1 VSQLDRRQAL
11 RLFAALGAAGAA
23 APVLSACSS
32 GGNASDETTT
42 ARGGPPVK
50 IGMIVPQTGANKALG
65 DDMANG
71 FQLYLRNS
79 SNTLGGRQ
87 VTLVTAEEGE
97 TAETGRAA
105 AEKLIKQDQVLAL
118 TGVVSGQ
125 TMKAIKDLVEGS
137 QLPLV
142 GSNAAPTN
150 VGGLYIWR
158 TSFLPSEP
166 SQAMGRWVAEHAD
179 GFVAV
184 VAADYPGDKDEVKA
198 FLDVFNAAGGKM
210 AGSPRYTPLSTK
222 DYSSVLQAVKESGA
236 SAMFCYYA
244 GGAAVDFVKQ
254 IKAAGFPSGFK
265 VFAPGALTEGTTLKQ
280 EGDAAKGIYTAMN
293 YSPDLDNAANRRF
306 VADYQKQ
313 FTVVPSTFAMASFDA
328 AAVLD
333 KAITEAGGSLT
344 SQSLN
349 AALGR
354 LGQIESPRGAWQFS
368 ANRAP
373 LQRWYM
379 RQVRNDGMVLS
390 NVLTAELTT
399 LG

>member
-1 VSQLDRRQAL
+1 VSNLDRRRVL

-23 APVLSACSS
+23 APVLSACST
-32 GGNASDETTT
+32 GGGAGDEPTTV
-42 ARGGPPVK
+42 RGGPPIK

-71 FQLYLRNS
+71 FQLYLKNS
-79 SNTLGGRQ
+79 GNALGGRQ
-87 VTLVTAEEGE
+87 VTLVTAEEGD
-97 TAETGRAA
+97 TVETGRAA
-105 AEKLIKQDQVLAL
+105 ADKLIKQDRVLAL

-125 TMKAIKDLVEGS
+125 TMAAIKDLVESS
-137 QLPLV
+137 QIPLV

-150 VGGLYIWR
+150 LGGLYIWR

-166 SQAMGRWVAEHAD
+166 SQALGRWAAEHAD
-179 GFVAV
+179 GTVAV
-184 VAADYPGDKDEVKA
+184 VAAEYPGDKDEVKA
-198 FLDVFNAAGGKM
+198 FLDAFGAAGGNV
-210 AGSPRYTPLSTK
+210 AGSPRYTSLSTK
-222 DYSSVLQAVKESGA
+222 DYGSVLQAVKSSGA

-244 GGAAVDFVKQ
+244 GAAAIDFVKQ
-254 IKAAGFPSGFK
+254 FKAAGFPSSFK

-280 EGDAAKGIYTAMN
+280 QGDAAKGIYTAMN

-313 FTVVPSTFAMASFDA
+313 FTVVPSTYAMASFDA

-333 KAITEAGGSLT
+333 KAINEAAANLT
-344 SQSLN
+344 SQQLN

-354 LGQIESPRGAWQFS
+354 LGQIDSPRGSWQFS